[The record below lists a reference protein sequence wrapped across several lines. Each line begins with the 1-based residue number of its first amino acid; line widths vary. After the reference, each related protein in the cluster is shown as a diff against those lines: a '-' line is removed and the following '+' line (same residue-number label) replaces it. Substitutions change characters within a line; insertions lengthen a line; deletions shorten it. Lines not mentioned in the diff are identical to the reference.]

1 MTGINNVGQ
10 QGLSYIDQ
18 LKSLQEANK
27 PEKTT
32 GGKNELKQEDFLA
45 LLTKQLS
52 QQDPS
57 KPVENDQMIA
67 QMASFATVDG
77 IGKMNKQF
85 DSLNTSMT
93 SNQALQASSLVG
105 RDVLVPGAKGLK
117 EADKGMAAMVKLP
130 KAINSLL
137 VRVENEQGQLIRTL
151 NVGAKPAGDS
161 RVEWDGKDDK
171 GNPTIEY
178 NRIMDKKP
186 GGKQRRIRNYF
197 DIYARKYLGERQNNS
212 DRVFQSLPQDA
223 SSKFNLRLREWVL
236 RAGIPKHITFHC
248 AKDSFAMYHIIH
260 KEVGVFQLSGLLNH
274 TDIRSSMHYYDLCA
288 PELKKKLIG

>member
-10 QGLSYIDQ
+10 NGLSYIDQ

-32 GGKNELKQEDFLA
+32 GGKNELKQEDFLS

-52 QQDPS
+52 QQDPF

-77 IGKMNKQF
+77 IGKMNTQF
-85 DSLNTSMT
+85 DSLNSSMT

-117 EADKGMAAMVKLP
+117 EADKSMAAMVKLP
-130 KAINSLL
+130 QSINNLM

-151 NVGAKPAGDS
+151 NVGAKPAGDT
-161 RVEWDGKDDK
+161 RVEWDGKDEK
-171 GNPTIEY
+171 GNAMPAGRYSIKAAGVLDGENKEFGVSTY
-178 NRIMDKKP
+178 ANVNSVLL
-186 GGKQRRIRNYF
+186 GKGDGNV
-197 DIYARKYLGERQNNS
+197 L
-212 DRVFQSLPQDA
+212 L
-223 SSKFNLRLREWVL
+223 NLAGFTSPMKLAEVL
-236 RAGIPKHITFHC
+236 
-248 AKDSFAMYHIIH
+248 
-260 KEVGVFQLSGLLNH
+260 EVGK
-274 TDIRSSMHYYDLCA
+274 A
-288 PELKKKLIG
+288 